1 MRALDQRLVRRAQP
15 VRRLLALDVALGL
28 ASALLVLVQATLL
41 ARIVAAAFTGA
52 SLHDVARDLV
62 LLAVAFAGR
71 GLLAWGFELAGRR
84 AAASVLSELRL
95 AVVER
100 RLRGDPASLDGV
112 EAGEVAASAVQGVE
126 GLEAYFARYL
136 PQLVLACVV
145 PLAVLA
151 WVTAIDPVT
160 AAVMVVTLPLVP
172 VFMWLIGRYT
182 EERTRERWQA
192 LSALSGH
199 FLDVVRG
206 LPTLQAFNAGG
217 AQAKVLEDVGER
229 YRRTTTATLR
239 VGFLSGSVLELAATL
254 GVALVAVTVGVR
266 LAGGSLGLQA
276 GLTVLVLAPELY
288 LPLRQLAAQF
298 HASADGL
305 AVAERML
312 ELLERPPAIG
322 SGGRLVPPS
331 PRAAPVRFE
340 AVSFAYPSRP
350 EPVLDRFEFELQPAE
365 TVALVG
371 QSGAGKTTVARLL
384 LRLAEP
390 SSGRISVGGIDLA
403 ECRTELWRRL
413 VAWVPQQPT
422 IFRGTVADNIRL
434 GDERAS
440 DRAVRDAAALAG
452 AARFVQELPSGYDT
466 LVGDG
471 GRPLSSGERRRI
483 ALARAFVRDA
493 PLVVL
498 DEPTADL
505 DRTSADVV
513 AEAVERLRAGR
524 TVLLIAHRPELVAHA
539 DRVVLLGGGAAV
551 REEAA

>member
-1 MRALDQRLVRRAQP
+1 
-15 VRRLLALDVALGL
+15 
-28 ASALLVLVQATLL
+28 
-41 ARIVAAAFTGA
+41 
-52 SLHDVARDLV
+52 
-62 LLAVAFAGR
+62 
-71 GLLAWGFELAGRR
+71 
-84 AAASVLSELRL
+84 
-95 AVVER
+95 
-100 RLRGDPASLDGV
+100 
-112 EAGEVAASAVQGVE
+112 
-126 GLEAYFARYL
+126 
-136 PQLVLACVV
+136 
-145 PLAVLA
+145 
-151 WVTAIDPVT
+151 
-160 AAVMVVTLPLVP
+160 
-172 VFMWLIGRYT
+172 
-182 EERTRERWQA
+182 
-192 LSALSGH
+192 
-199 FLDVVRG
+199 
-206 LPTLQAFNAGG
+206 
-217 AQAKVLEDVGER
+217 
-229 YRRTTTATLR
+229 
-239 VGFLSGSVLELAATL
+239 
-254 GVALVAVTVGVR
+254 
-266 LAGGSLGLQA
+266 
-276 GLTVLVLAPELY
+276 
-288 LPLRQLAAQF
+288 
-298 HASADGL
+298 
-305 AVAERML
+305 ML
-312 ELLERPPAIG
+312 ELLERPPAVG

-331 PRAAPVRFE
+331 PRTAPVRFE

-350 EPVLDRFEFELQPAE
+350 EPVLDRFEFELQPTE